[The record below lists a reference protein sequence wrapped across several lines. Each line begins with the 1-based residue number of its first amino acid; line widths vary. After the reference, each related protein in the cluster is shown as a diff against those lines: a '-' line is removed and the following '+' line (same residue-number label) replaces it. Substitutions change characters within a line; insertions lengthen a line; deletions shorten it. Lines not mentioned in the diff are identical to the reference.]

1 MIYILRGLLC
11 LHLKHV
17 KADWRV
23 QIHERILMHALHA
36 PDFKFPRATNEEI
49 VADLFFFSDVVFYFF
64 FFFFSQATGI
74 VFILICQV
82 LEVPRKL
89 KDSKCL
95 KKTEDGK
102 VADFKFAMYFM
113 SAAAVAMA
121 ILLICTFKPTYK
133 RLEMERKKEATRILN
148 TETAQQ
154 RLPDIPDSSS
164 DWVTFLD
171 KGGHFNLTLVTRL
184 CSTHSQPISPSF
196 HRTSYCWS
204 WLRSHFWFLWKFHHF
219 RPLWA
224 RVVVDL

>member
-1 MIYILRGLLC
+1 MLC
-11 LHLKHV
+11 S
-17 KADWRV
+17 
-23 QIHERILMHALHA
+23 I
-36 PDFKFPRATNEEI
+36 
-49 VADLFFFSDVVFYFF
+49 SS

-95 KKTEDGK
+95 KKTEDGR

-148 TETAQQ
+148 TETSQQ

-164 DWVTFLD
+164 D
-171 KGGHFNLTLVTRL
+171 
-184 CSTHSQPISPSF
+184 IS
-196 HRTSYCWS
+196 W
-204 WLRSHFWFLWKFHHF
+204 
-219 RPLWA
+219 
-224 RVVVDL
+224 

>member
-1 MIYILRGLLC
+1 
-11 LHLKHV
+11 
-17 KADWRV
+17 
-23 QIHERILMHALHA
+23 MHGLHA
-36 PDFKFPRATNEEI
+36 SDFKFPRATNEEN
-49 VADLFFFSDVVFYFF
+49 VADLFSDVAFYFF
-64 FFFFSQATGI
+64 FFSFFSQATGI

-95 KKTEDGK
+95 KKDENGE

-148 TETAQQ
+148 TETSQQ

-164 DWVTFLD
+164 D
-171 KGGHFNLTLVTRL
+171 
-184 CSTHSQPISPSF
+184 IS
-196 HRTSYCWS
+196 
-204 WLRSHFWFLWKFHHF
+204 
-219 RPLWA
+219 
-224 RVVVDL
+224 